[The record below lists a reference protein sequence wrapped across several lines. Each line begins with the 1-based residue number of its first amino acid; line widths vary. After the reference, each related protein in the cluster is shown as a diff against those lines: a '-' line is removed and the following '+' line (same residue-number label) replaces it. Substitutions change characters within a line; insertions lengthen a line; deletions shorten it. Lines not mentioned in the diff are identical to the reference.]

1 MYLVDKVIAIV
12 RRYSLRVS
20 CVKNDTEEMAPKNKD
35 ADGPGTGVTE
45 RSVGRVKCVHRDA
58 VVDNPS
64 FRL

>member
-20 CVKNDTEEMAPKNKD
+20 CVKNDTEEMNTKKKD

-45 RSVGRVKCVHRDA
+45 RSVGRVKCVHRNSFVGD
-58 VVDNPS
+58 PS
-64 FRL
+64 